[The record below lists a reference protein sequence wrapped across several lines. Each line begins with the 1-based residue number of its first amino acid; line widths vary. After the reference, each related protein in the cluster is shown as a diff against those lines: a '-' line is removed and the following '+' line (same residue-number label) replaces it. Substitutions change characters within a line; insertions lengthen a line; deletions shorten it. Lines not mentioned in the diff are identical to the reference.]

1 MSKQDDSGSPL
12 PPATYLTKTIFLQTT
27 KSN

>member
-12 PPATYLTKTIFLQTT
+12 PPATYLTKTSFLQST
-27 KSN
+27 KSI